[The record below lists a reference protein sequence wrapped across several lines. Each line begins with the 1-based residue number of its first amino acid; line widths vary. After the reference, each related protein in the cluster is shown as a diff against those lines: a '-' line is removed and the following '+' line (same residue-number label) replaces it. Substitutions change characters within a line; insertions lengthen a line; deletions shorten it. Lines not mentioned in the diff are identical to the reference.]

1 MSDSAAV
8 GKFIVCQI
16 ADSLLAL
23 PIATVLKVINCPSPE
38 SGDTNNTGLIH
49 IGRHTVTLLDL
60 HQRLAYG
67 CPQQNSP
74 FLVIVQLTNEL
85 WAIPVDEPPNLVE
98 LPRDSIRALP
108 QSYRHHGWQ
117 DIASY
122 VAVISEAEKT
132 LTIFLLDIN
141 RIVNHASNRST
152 PRLITVESSS

>member
-1 MSDSAAV
+1 MSNSAAV

-23 PIATVLKVINCPSPE
+23 PIATVLKVINCPPPA
-38 SGDTNNTGLIH
+38 SGDTHNTGLIH

-67 CPQQNSP
+67 CPQQRSP
-74 FLVIVQLTNEL
+74 FLVIVQLATEL

-98 LPRDSIRALP
+98 LPKDSIRALP
-108 QSYRHHGWQ
+108 QSYHHHGWQ
-117 DIASY
+117 DIVSY
-122 VAVISEAEKT
+122 VAAISEAEKT

-141 RIVNHASNRST
+141 RAVNHADNRPT
-152 PRLITVESSS
+152 PRLITIEN